1 MKAIHTVSSAL
12 CILLACTVLHAGA
25 DDAVENSTSDSWVTG
40 TLSWLERQQATLSRG
55 VSGAS
60 SGLDQYIARDSFD
73 SDLVS
78 KSYVQIRFN
87 HEISSGRPNE
97 TRGTIKTRLD
107 LPNSKNKLSV
117 FLDSDPDE
125 LDSID
130 DRQRNVTG
138 DTVDNRDEDM
148 VAGLSLLN
156 KVQEQWDS
164 DLRFGVRVRWP
175 LDPYSKASI
184 SRSDQLS
191 EQWRSRLKFSGSYFD
206 SRGWRA
212 DSRWD
217 VYMPLDKRDTFR
229 IINEAQFIDADNEWE
244 FYHGYSFYRRF
255 TKSSL
260 EYRFS
265 VSGSSEP
272 NPRVTGY
279 GFRMP
284 WRRKLNRDWLYF
296 KVTPEVTFP
305 RDRGFSD
312 TWAIYFGLEVFFSEH
327 YIEKL

>member
-1 MKAIHTVSSAL
+1 MKATQTVCSVL
-12 CILLACTVLHAGA
+12 CILSACTVPCASA
-25 DDAVENSTSDSWVTG
+25 DSAVDDSTSDSWLTG
-40 TLSWLERQQATLSRG
+40 TVSWLERQQATLSRG
-55 VSGAS
+55 VSGAA

-87 HEISSGRPNE
+87 HEISSGNPNE

-107 LPNSKNKLSV
+107 LPNSENKLSL

-125 LDSID
+125 LDSVD
-130 DRQRNVTG
+130 ERQRNVTG

-148 VAGLSLLN
+148 VAGLAMLN
-156 KVQEQWDS
+156 KFQETWDS

-175 LDPYSKASI
+175 LDPYSKASF
-184 SRSDQLS
+184 SRSDHLN
-191 EQWRSRLKFSGSYFD
+191 EDWRSRLKFSASYFD
-206 SRGWRA
+206 SGGWRT
-212 DSRWD
+212 DGRWD
-217 VYMPLDKRDTFR
+217 IYMPIDQRDTFR

-255 TKSSL
+255 TDSSL

-272 NPRVTGY
+272 NPRVTSY

-305 RDRGFSD
+305 RNRGFSD